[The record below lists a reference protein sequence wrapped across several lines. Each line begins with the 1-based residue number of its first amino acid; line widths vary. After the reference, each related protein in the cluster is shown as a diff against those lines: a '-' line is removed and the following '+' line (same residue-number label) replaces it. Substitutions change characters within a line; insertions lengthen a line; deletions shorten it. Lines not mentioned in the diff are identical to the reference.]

1 MVRETLE
8 HLDLYNDGAP
18 TRDSAVRVTL
28 RAVGLRTP
36 LCDLLGIEH
45 PILNVGFAAA
55 AVPELAAA
63 VSNAGGLGVL
73 GVALPLDEIHR
84 RITRTRELTSRPFGG
99 NIIIADFA
107 SPHVDEKRR
116 EYRRSQ
122 IDVALELRLPVL
134 VLFWGDPAPFV
145 RSAHDAGTK
154 LLVQVG
160 TVEEAAAA
168 ANAGVDA
175 VIMQGSE
182 AGGHVKATRSIWEN
196 LPDAVAATKP
206 TPVIASG
213 GIGDGR
219 AIARAL
225 AMGAQGVSLGTR
237 FVASE
242 EAWIHAHYKRRV
254 VEASAAD
261 TFYSPDLYDVGWKD
275 APHRTIK
282 NRTFARWDA
291 AGRPPSGSR
300 PGEGEIIGTL
310 YLPWGDVRWQRY
322 STGMAVPTFDGDP
335 EDAPIWAGLSVDQ
348 VNDIRPAGQIVRDLV
363 HEAEE
368 ALGRS
373 RSPA

>member
-1 MVRETLE
+1 
-8 HLDLYNDGAP
+8 
-18 TRDSAVRVTL
+18 
-28 RAVGLRTP
+28 VGLRTP
-36 LCDLLGIEH
+36 LCELLGIEY

-73 GVALPLDEIHR
+73 GVGLPPDEIRR

-99 NIIIADFA
+99 NMIIAALA
-107 SPHVDEKRR
+107 SPHFDETTR
-116 EYRRSQ
+116 ELHRQR
-122 IDVALELRLPVL
+122 IPVALEERLPVL

-145 RSAHDAGTK
+145 GPAHDAGAK

-160 TVEEAAAA
+160 TVEEAVAAA
-168 ANAGVDA
+168 KAGVDA

-182 AGGHVKATRSIWEN
+182 AGGHVKATRSIWET
-196 LPDAVAATKP
+196 LPVAVKATTP
-206 TPVIASG
+206 TPLIASG

-219 AIARAL
+219 TIARAL

-242 EAWIHAHYKRRV
+242 EAWIHSHYKRRV
-254 VEASAAD
+254 VEATAAD
-261 TFYSPDLYDVGWKD
+261 TFYSEYLYDVGWRD

-282 NRTFARWDA
+282 NRTYVRWDV

-310 YLPWGDVRWQRY
+310 RLGWADVPWQRY
-322 STGMAVPTFDGDP
+322 AVGMAVPTFDGDP
-335 EDAPIWAGLSVDQ
+335 EDAPLWAGLSVDQ

-363 HEAEE
+363 RETEE
-368 ALGRS
+368 AF
-373 RSPA
+373 AV